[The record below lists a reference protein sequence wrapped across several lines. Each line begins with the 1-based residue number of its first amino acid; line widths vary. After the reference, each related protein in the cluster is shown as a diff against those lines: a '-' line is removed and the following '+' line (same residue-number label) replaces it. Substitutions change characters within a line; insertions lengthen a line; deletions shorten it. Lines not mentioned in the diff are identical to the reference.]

1 MDEEIRPAQ
10 PRAALVGADI
20 APLSEDEIVERIA
33 ALKAEIVR
41 LEDALASKKASRMAA
56 AAAFR
61 F

>member
-10 PRAALVGADI
+10 PQAALVGADI